1 MTNKYYETICAI
13 AVFCLL
19 AEIPFEVR
27 PIFDGWQIIFRWAD
41 GADFALHSGT
51 YGNKSLLVE
60 GYKFPW
66 DDGDVTM
73 MTQSEACVRIYDLY
87 EEYKSEL

>member
-1 MTNKYYETICAI
+1 MSEKYYNTILKI
-13 AVFCLL
+13 AVHCLL

-27 PIFDGWQIIFRWAD
+27 PIFDGWQIIFRWAN
-41 GADFALHSGT
+41 GADFAIHSGT

-66 DDGDVTM
+66 DGDDVTV
-73 MTQSEACVRIYDLY
+73 MTTEDACVSISDLY
-87 EEYKSEL
+87 DEYKS

>member
-1 MTNKYYETICAI
+1 MSEKYYNTILEI
-13 AVFCLL
+13 ATFCLL

-27 PIFDGWQIIFRWAD
+27 PIFDGWQIIFHWANS
-41 GADFALHSGT
+41 ADFAIHSGT

-66 DDGDVTM
+66 DDDDVTV
-73 MTQSEACVRIYDLY
+73 MTTKEARIRIYDLY
-87 EEYKSEL
+87 DEYKS